1 MTETLELQKEK
12 SRENEQ
18 ALLGAV
24 MRDGSVYE
32 RARELVTQKDFDWQ
46 CYGWAWKACETL
58 FIAEMHIDTITV
70 GDELERAGSIA
81 TFQLHDTSTHRGRA
95 ALGVVRE
102 KGSPKNFMSYAENIQ
117 DYSAKRQIMQFLH
130 DGALWAVNGRRAQH
144 IMSDLTKAFSGIEIY
159 GAKNEHTVP
168 ISVAVSEAYDW
179 TDRAA
184 RGEVVGVPTGFIDL
198 DNLLGT
204 LIPENLYIIAARP
217 GQGKTALLLTIARN
231 VAKTNRQIGI
241 LSLEMSRLQVA
252 QRFIA
257 QEAEV
262 DLHSIITGKMQE
274 RDWSPFTH
282 GVEVVNEYPVT
293 INDLS
298 SITISQI
305 RQAARKM
312 KAEKGLDLLIVDYI
326 QLAGSEEGERF
337 ERRELEVSKISR
349 GLKHLAK
356 ELNIPILAA
365 AQLSRAV
372 EQRADKRP
380 VLSDLRESGSLEQ
393 DAYCVMFI
401 YRPDQYEKDTD
412 KQNVAE
418 IIVAKHR
425 NGPVGSVELIFRKSL
440 ASFVNAASKVFNPN
454 WQDRKDMGD

>member
-1 MTETLELQKEK
+1 MTEPIELQKEK
-12 SRENEQ
+12 SRENEE

-24 MRDGSVYE
+24 MRDGTIYE
-32 RARELVTQKDFDWQ
+32 RARELVTEKDFDWR

-58 FIAEMHIDTITV
+58 FTAGMHIDTITV
-70 GDELERAGSIA
+70 GDELERAGNLLN
-81 TFQLHDTSTHRGRA
+81 FQNHNGTLHKGRA
-95 ALGVVRE
+95 ALGLVRE

-117 DYSAKRQIMQFLH
+117 DYSAKRQIMQFLN
-130 DGALWAVNGRRAQH
+130 DGALWAQNGRRAQH
-144 IMSDLTKAFSGIEIY
+144 IMDDLTKAFSGIEIY
-159 GAKNEHTVP
+159 GARNEHTVP
-168 ISVAVSEAYDW
+168 LSVAVSESYDW

-184 RGEVVGVPTGFIDL
+184 RGEVVGVPTGFVDL
-198 DNLLGT
+198 DGLLGT
-204 LIPENLYIIAARP
+204 LIPQNLYIVAARP
-217 GQGKTALLLTIARN
+217 GQGKTAFLLSIARN
-231 VAKTNRQIGI
+231 VAKTKKRIGI

-252 QRFIA
+252 QRLIS

-262 DLHSIITGKMQE
+262 NLHSIITGKMEE
-274 RDWSPFTH
+274 RDWSPYTH
-282 GVEVVNEYPVT
+282 AVEVVADYPIM

-326 QLAGSEEGERF
+326 QLAGSEAGEKF

-349 GLKHLAK
+349 GLKHLAE

-401 YRPDQYEKDTD
+401 YRPDQYEKDSD
-412 KQNVAE
+412 KQNTAE

-425 NGPVGSVELIFRKSL
+425 NGPVGSLEMIFRNSFT
-440 ASFVNAASKVFNPN
+440 SFVSATSRVFAPN
-454 WQDRKDMGD
+454 WQDRKDV

>member
-1 MTETLELQKEK
+1 MTETVEVQKEK

-24 MRDGSVYE
+24 MRDGSIYE
-32 RARELVTQKDFDWQ
+32 RARELVQAKDFDWN
-46 CYGWAWKACETL
+46 CYGWVWEACETL
-58 FIAEMHIDTITV
+58 WKQGMHIDTITV
-70 GDELERAGSIA
+70 GDELERAGKIGE
-81 TFQLHDTSTHRGRA
+81 FQTHGSVMTGRA
-95 ALGVVRE
+95 ALGVIRE

-144 IMSDLTKAFSGIEIY
+144 IMDDLTKAFSGIEIY
-159 GAKNEHTVP
+159 GAKNDHTVP
-168 ISVAVSEAYDW
+168 ISVGVSEAYDW

-184 RGEVVGVPTGFIDL
+184 RGEVVGVPTGFIDI
-198 DNLLGT
+198 DNILGT
-204 LIPENLYIIAARP
+204 LMPQNVYIIAARP
-217 GQGKTALLLTIARN
+217 GQGKTALALSIARN
-231 VAKTNRQIGI
+231 VAKSGKRVGL

-252 QRFIA
+252 HRLIA
-257 QEAEV
+257 QEAEIN
-262 DLHSIITGKMQE
+262 LHNIITGKLEE
-274 RDWSPFTH
+274 REWSVYTNA
-282 GVEVVNEYPVT
+282 VEQVAALPIVV
-293 INDLS
+293 NDLS

-305 RQAARKM
+305 RQAARMMRAK
-312 KAEKGLDLLIVDYI
+312 EGLDLLIIDYV
-326 QLAGSEEGERF
+326 QLAGSEAGDKF

-349 GLKHLAK
+349 GLKHLAE

-372 EQRADKRP
+372 EQRSDKRP

-401 YRPDQYEKDTD
+401 YRPDQYEKDSD

-425 NGPVGSVELIFRKSL
+425 NGDTGSVELVFRRPF
-440 ASFVNAASKVFNPN
+440 ASFVNASFKTVSLN
-454 WQDRKDMGD
+454 WQDRKDMGN

>member
-1 MTETLELQKEK
+1 MTEPVELQKER

-24 MRDGSVYE
+24 MRDGVIYE
-32 RARELVTQKDFDWQ
+32 RARELVTPEDFDWA
-46 CYGWAWKACETL
+46 CYGYAWKACETL
-58 FIAEMHIDTITV
+58 HIAGMHIDTITV
-70 GDELERAGSIA
+70 GDELERAGKLFD
-81 TFQLHDTSTHRGRA
+81 FQAHDNATHRGRTA
-95 ALGVVRE
+95 VGVVRE

-117 DYSAKRQIMQFLH
+117 DYSAKRKIMRFLN

-144 IMSDLTKAFSGIEIY
+144 IMDDLTKAFSGIEIY
-159 GAKNEHTVP
+159 GAGDEYTVP
-168 ISVAVSEAYDW
+168 LSVAVSESYDW

-184 RGEVVGVPTGFIDL
+184 RGEIVGVPTGFTDL
-198 DNLLGT
+198 DG
-204 LIPENLYIIAARP
+204 LITTMIAGNVYIVAGRP
-217 GQGKTALLLTIARN
+217 GQGKTAVLLTIARN
-231 VAKTNRQIGI
+231 NALKNKRVGI

-252 QRFIA
+252 QRLVA
-257 QEAEV
+257 QEAEI
-262 DLHSIITGKMQE
+262 DLQNIIAGKLQE
-274 RDWSPFTH
+274 REWSVYTH
-282 GVEVVNEYPVT
+282 AVEVVADYPIM

-312 KAEKGLDLLIVDYI
+312 KAEGGLDLLIVDYI
-326 QLAGSEEGERF
+326 QLAGNESGEKF
-337 ERRELEVSKISR
+337 ERREQEVSKVSR
-349 GLKHLAK
+349 GLKHLAR

-372 EQRADKRP
+372 EQRSDKRP

-401 YRPDQYEKDTD
+401 YRADQYGKED
-412 KQNVAE
+412 KQNTTE

-425 NGPVGSVELIFRKSL
+425 NGRTGSVVLVFREAFAKFEN
-440 ASFVNAASKVFNPN
+440 ASMRVFNPN
-454 WQDRKDMGD
+454 EQQRKDID